1 MRVGGG
7 GEGEGDEWIVVAANV
22 KACPADG
29 RGGK

>member
-7 GEGEGDEWIVVAANV
+7 GEGDEWIVVAANV